1 MNLFSRTVHL
11 AGPTAE
17 VAAFALGIRE
27 YVSTR
32 TGTEV
37 ALWAMNFG
45 APVGTTVFTARV
57 DGHAGVEA
65 VFGPLQGDT
74 KYEAMLAAGA
84 AFTTGPPV
92 DAMRESLDGAPLGDA
107 PPVGSI
113 AVITTAVIANGK
125 YGEAIGWGL
134 DVAAHV
140 TKTSG
145 MPVGFYSDLYG
156 TFGQVTWIGV
166 AADSKAVDASNAKI
180 NADAG
185 YLAKLSAAGDL
196 FVEGL
201 SHRSLAVRLG

>member
-1 MNLFSRTVHL
+1 M
-11 AGPTAE
+11 AGPTTE
-17 VAAFALGIRE
+17 VATFALGIRE
-27 YVSTR
+27 YVSER

-37 ALWAMNFG
+37 ALWVMNFG
-45 APVGTTVFTARV
+45 APVGTTIYTARV
-57 DGHAGVEA
+57 DGHAGLQAMVT
-65 VFGPLQGDT
+65 PLEGDA
-74 KYEAMLAAGA
+74 KYEAMLAKGTDFITGA
-84 AFTTGPPV
+84 PV
-92 DAMRESLDGAPLGDA
+92 DALRDSLDGAPMGEA
-107 PPVGSI
+107 PPIGSA

-166 AADSKAVDASNAKI
+166 AADYAAVDAANAKI